1 MVAVAEVLGIQV
13 AEMVVQEAVQQEQ
26 VMVLEALTKEV
37 FQQ

>member
-13 AEMVVQEAVQQEQ
+13 AEKVVQEAVQQDK
-26 VMVLEALTKEV
+26 VMVLAALTKEV

>member
-13 AEMVVQEAVQQEQ
+13 AEKVVQEAVQQEQ
-26 VMVLEALTKEV
+26 VMVLGALTKEV